1 MPIFLLEKSSV
12 ERTIGCAAAAKGMR
26 TKHDDD
32 GDAVWQWQDA
42 SEAIDLRLD
51 GRITVHIL
59 IARRVLWP
67 WLRPSFSS
75 VEYS

>member
-1 MPIFLLEKSSV
+1 MPIFLWKSSV
-12 ERTIGCAAAAKGMR
+12 EGIIGCAVAAKGMR
-26 TKHDDD
+26 TKHNDD

-42 SEAIDLRLD
+42 SKAIDFRLD
-51 GRITVHIL
+51 GGITVHIL

-75 VEYS
+75 AEYS